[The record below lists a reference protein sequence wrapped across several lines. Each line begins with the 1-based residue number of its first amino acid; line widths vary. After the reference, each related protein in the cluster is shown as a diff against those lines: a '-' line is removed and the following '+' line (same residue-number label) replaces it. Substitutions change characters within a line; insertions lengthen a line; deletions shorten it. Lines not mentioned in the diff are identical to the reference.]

1 MTIDVKLLSAAIGA
15 EITGV
20 DLAVPVSTDVQD
32 AIYQVLI
39 DRSVIFFPGQ
49 DITPAAH
56 RAFAATF
63 GTLGRRHPLYAHV
76 PGFDEITLLSFGAG
90 NPPDTDGWHTDL
102 TFQQNPPFASV
113 LVARDLPPVGG
124 DTLWS
129 SLCAAY
135 DALPDE
141 VKAHVAGKVAVH
153 DMGEFRNE
161 FAKGESDGIKIT
173 EAMQRFGCA
182 VHPMVATHPVTGRP
196 ILYVN
201 EGFTIHVVGMN
212 SRQSRRLLTYLF
224 DHLDRPEYQVR
235 HTWQPGTLAMWDN
248 RCTSHYAVA
257 DYLPAPRTMHR
268 ITVVDDARAK

>member
-1 MTIDVKLLSAAIGA
+1 MTFDVKLLSAAIGA

-32 AIYQVLI
+32 EIYQVLI

-76 PGFDEITLLSFGAG
+76 PGFDEITLLSYGAG

-135 DALPDE
+135 DALPDD
-141 VKAHVAGKVAVH
+141 VKAHVADKVAVH

-161 FAKGESDGIKIT
+161 LTKMSQTESRSQK
-173 EAMQRFGCA
+173 
-182 VHPMVATHPVTGRP
+182 
-196 ILYVN
+196 
-201 EGFTIHVVGMN
+201 
-212 SRQSRRLLTYLF
+212 
-224 DHLDRPEYQVR
+224 
-235 HTWQPGTLAMWDN
+235 
-248 RCTSHYAVA
+248 RCNDSAA
-257 DYLPAPRTMHR
+257 PSIRWWPRTLSQGGQFS
-268 ITVVDDARAK
+268 TSTRASRSTSWA